1 MKTNI
6 IITGVCGFVGFN
18 LARQLL
24 KNKKVFILGID
35 NINNYYSVKLK
46 MDRLKYLLKFKN
58 FKFSKISIVNKK
70 KLNSIFI
77 KFKPKYIY
85 HFAAQAGVQH
95 SIKHPQKYIDN
106 NVIGFF
112 NILEI
117 SREIKPHKIFFAS
130 SSSVYGDQ
138 KVSKLN
144 EKLILN
150 PKNMYGLSK
159 KNNEEMAFIYSHL
172 YKLNLIGL
180 RFFSIFGE
188 WGRPDMIIFKLML
201 AAKLNKK
208 FYINNYGNHYRD
220 FTYVNDVV
228 KILIKL
234 KNLKLKRNYEIFNI
248 SSNQPI
254 KLSKIVNLIL
264 TKLSNKPKIINRGFQ
279 IGDIYKTNGDNKKII
294 KLTNVKFTG
303 FLTALEKTIEWN
315 KKYLKLS

>member
-130 SSSVYGDQ
+130 SSSCMEIKFQ
-138 KVSKLN
+138 IA

-150 PKNMYGLSK
+150 PKNMYG
-159 KNNEEMAFIYSHL
+159 
-172 YKLNLIGL
+172 
-180 RFFSIFGE
+180 
-188 WGRPDMIIFKLML
+188 
-201 AAKLNKK
+201 
-208 FYINNYGNHYRD
+208 
-220 FTYVNDVV
+220 
-228 KILIKL
+228 
-234 KNLKLKRNYEIFNI
+234 
-248 SSNQPI
+248 
-254 KLSKIVNLIL
+254 
-264 TKLSNKPKIINRGFQ
+264 
-279 IGDIYKTNGDNKKII
+279 
-294 KLTNVKFTG
+294 
-303 FLTALEKTIEWN
+303 
-315 KKYLKLS
+315 

>member
-188 WGRPDMIIFKLML
+188 WGRPDMF
-201 AAKLNKK
+201 
-208 FYINNYGNHYRD
+208 F
-220 FTYVNDVV
+220 
-228 KILIKL
+228 
-234 KNLKLKRNYEIFNI
+234 LKLC
-248 SSNQPI
+248 
-254 KLSKIVNLIL
+254 
-264 TKLSNKPKIINRGFQ
+264 
-279 IGDIYKTNGDNKKII
+279 
-294 KLTNVKFTG
+294 
-303 FLTALEKTIEWN
+303 
-315 KKYLKLS
+315 